1 MIFNNIE
8 QDTKSLNIKF
18 FDSRELSA
26 GYKMKSEEKN
36 ELKAVDFFCGA
47 GGMTYGMSLAGI
59 KVLAGIDNDPNC
71 KETYETNN
79 FGSKY
84 IERDIHK
91 YSVKE
96 LAKEIGIVKNDD
108 SLIFIGCS
116 PCQYWTRIN
125 TEKDKSLETKDL
137 LREFQRFVKWFK
149 PGYVVVENVP
159 RFLKYKDEN
168 VLGDFIVFLEKE
180 SYKCDPAIVNAN
192 LYGIPQNRK
201 RFLLIATR
209 VSDHIQIPKGEPDD
223 KLIVKNFIGTHK
235 GFPAIEAGHR
245 DETDFIHTSANLS
258 ENNKKRIRKTK
269 KDGGDRYGWKDDP
282 ELQID
287 AYKGKDDYFRDVY
300 GRMSWDKP
308 APTITTKFHS
318 LSNGRFG
325 HPEEDRAISLREG
338 ATLQTFPLNYVFK
351 GPSIAS
357 ISRQIGNAVPPELA
371 RRIGAYIIKNW
382 EIVLFNRD

>member
-1 MIFNNIE
+1 
-8 QDTKSLNIKF
+8 
-18 FDSRELSA
+18 
-26 GYKMKSEEKN
+26 MKSEEKN

-47 GGMTYGMSLAGI
+47 GGMTYGMSLAGV
-59 KVLAGIDNDPNC
+59 KVLAGIDIDSDC
-71 KETYETNN
+71 KNTYKVNN
-79 FGSKY
+79 PCSEY
-84 IERDIHK
+84 IEEDI
-91 YSVKE
+91 YDYKE
-96 LAKEIGIVKNDD
+96 EKLSEKIGIKKNDD
-108 SLIFIGCS
+108 SLIFRGCS

-125 TEKDKSLETKDL
+125 THREKSLKTKDL
-137 LREFQRFVKWFK
+137 LKEFQRFVEWFR
-149 PGYVVVENVP
+149 PGYIVVENVP

-168 VLGDFIVFLEKE
+168 VLGDFITFLEKK
-180 SYKCDPAIVNAN
+180 SYKFDPAIVNAN
-192 LYGIPQNRK
+192 LYGVPQNRK

-223 KLIVKNFIGTHK
+223 TLVVRNFIGTHK
-235 GFPAIEAGHR
+235 GFPAIEAGHK

-269 KDGGDRYGWKDDP
+269 KDGGNRYGWKDDS
-282 ELQID
+282 ELQIN

-308 APTITTKFHS
+308 APTITTKFNS

-325 HPEEDRAISLREG
+325 HPDEDRAISLREG

-351 GPSIAS
+351 GKSLAS

-371 RRIGAYIIKNW
+371 RRIGQEIIRNWKNAT
-382 EIVLFNRD
+382 ISS

>member
-1 MIFNNIE
+1 MKIE
-8 QDTKSLNIKF
+8 T
-18 FDSRELSA
+18 
-26 GYKMKSEEKN
+26 KN

-71 KETYETNN
+71 KETYMINN
-79 FGSKY
+79 PGSKY
-84 IERDIHK
+84 IQEDIHK
-91 YSVKE
+91 YSGKK
-96 LAKEIGIVKNDD
+96 LAKEIEITKNDD

-116 PCQYWTRIN
+116 PCQYWTRIK

-168 VLGDFIVFLEKE
+168 VLGDFIAFLEKE
-180 SYKCDPAIVNAN
+180 SYKYDPAIVNAN
-192 LYGIPQNRK
+192 LYGVPQNRK

-209 VSDHIQIPKGEPDD
+209 VSNQIQIPKGEPND
-223 KLIVKNFIGTHK
+223 KLVVRNFIGAHK

-269 KDGGDRYGWKDDP
+269 KDGGDRYGWKDDS

-325 HPEEDRAISLREG
+325 HPDEDRAISLREG

-351 GPSIAS
+351 GSSFAS

-371 RRIGAYIIKNW
+371 RRLGEAIIENYMK
-382 EIVLFNRD
+382 EKIQD

>member
-1 MIFNNIE
+1 VIFNNIE

-18 FDSRELSA
+18 FDSRELNA
-26 GYKMKSEEKN
+26 GYEMKSEEKN

-79 FGSKY
+79 SGSKY
-84 IERDIHK
+84 IERDIHE
-91 YSVKE
+91 YSEEE
-96 LAKEIGIVKNDD
+96 LAEEIGITKNDD

-116 PCQYWTRIN
+116 PCQYWTKII
-125 TEKDKSLETKDL
+125 TDKDKSLETKDL
-137 LREFQRFVKWFK
+137 LKDFQHFVEWFK
-149 PGYVVVENVP
+149 PGYIVIENVP

-168 VLGDFIVFLEKE
+168 VLGDFIAFLEKE
-180 SYKCDPAIVNAN
+180 SYKSDPAIVNAN
-192 LYGIPQNRK
+192 LYGVPQNRK

-209 VSDHIQIPKGEPDD
+209 VSNHIQIPEGEPDD
-223 KLIVKNFIGTHK
+223 KLVVRNFIGIHK

-269 KDGGDRYGWKDDP
+269 KNGGNRYGWKDDS
-282 ELQID
+282 ELQIH

-351 GPSIAS
+351 GSSIAS

-371 RRIGAYIIKNW
+371 RRIGKEIIRNW
-382 EIVLFNRD
+382 ENATI

>member
-1 MIFNNIE
+1 M
-8 QDTKSLNIKF
+8 KIK
-18 FDSRELSA
+18 
-26 GYKMKSEEKN
+26 EKN

-71 KETYETNN
+71 RETYEINN
-79 FGSKY
+79 PDSKY
-84 IERDIHK
+84 LERDLHV
-91 YSVKE
+91 YSPKE
-96 LAKEIGIVKNDD
+96 LAKEIGISKHDD

-125 TEKDKSLETKDL
+125 TDRKNSLNTKDL
-137 LREFQRFVKWFK
+137 LDKFRLFVEWFR
-149 PGYVVVENVP
+149 PGYIVIENVP
-159 RFLKYKDEN
+159 RFLKCKNEN
-168 VLGDFIVFLEKE
+168 VLGDFIEFLKRK
-180 SYKCDPAIVNAN
+180 SYNYHPDIINAN
-192 LYGIPQNRK
+192 LYGVPQNRK

-209 VSDHIQIPKGEPDD
+209 VSNHIQIPEGEPDD
-223 KLIVKNFIGTHK
+223 RLVVRNFIGIHK

-258 ENNKKRIRKTK
+258 ENNKKRIQKTK
-269 KDGGDRYGWKDDP
+269 KNGGNRYAWKDDS
-282 ELQID
+282 ELQIR

-351 GPSIAS
+351 GSSIAS

-371 RRIGAYIIKNW
+371 RRIGNV
-382 EIVLFNRD
+382 IVENYMKEKFLDYKGDITWLNSKLVQEP